1 MGLWG
6 GWGRLAVAII
16 GACSHSVKTGGREEV
31 GGDKG
36 GEVMVSRAAMVA
48 AAEA

>member
-6 GWGRLAVAII
+6 GWGRLAV

>member
-1 MGLWG
+1 M
-6 GWGRLAVAII
+6 RLAVATTE
-16 GACSHSVKTGGREEV
+16 ACSHTMKTGGREEV